1 MEEIVHVFIVVVLYV
16 LYIILIPVIMIL
28 ATPFILLWPG
38 KKLADGRKEPKQIKK
53 RYARIWK
60 IWENTGLGLPTS

>member
-1 MEEIVHVFIVVVLYV
+1 MEALLYTVLVVILYV
-16 LYIILIPVIMIL
+16 LYIILIPATMLV

-38 KKLADGRKEPKQIKK
+38 KKRSDGTREDRPIRN

-60 IWENTGLGLPTS
+60 ILGSFGY